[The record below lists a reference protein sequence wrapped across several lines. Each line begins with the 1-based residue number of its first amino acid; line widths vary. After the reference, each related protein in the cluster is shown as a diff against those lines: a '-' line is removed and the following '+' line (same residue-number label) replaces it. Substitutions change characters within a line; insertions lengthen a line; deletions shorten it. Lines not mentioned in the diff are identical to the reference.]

1 MRSRYIKAG
10 SVVLIVAG
18 MAASFYFLDSPQPQ
32 KIDIQK
38 EFGKIA
44 GEKDKAPVYNLPQ
57 TKDVQSVQPRA
68 NSQLPSKA
76 YINVPFS
83 PQAPYANWAQPYQD
97 ACEEASI
104 IMVHYFLQGK
114 SLSRDQMN
122 TEILKMV
129 AWQEKNWGGH
139 HDLEAAQIVSLAKS
153 FYGYK
158 NIKLKYGFSI
168 DDIKREIASGHPV
181 IIPSA
186 GRLLGNPNFRG
197 AGPLYHCLVI
207 KGYTKDWIITNDPGT
222 RNGLD
227 YVYSYATILKAAHEW
242 NGGNVTQGRSAM
254 IVIM

>member
-1 MRSRYIKAG
+1 MRSKY
-10 SVVLIVAG
+10 IVAG
-18 MAASFYFLDSPQPQ
+18 FLALIVVGSSAYFFVSPHSNQP

-38 EFGKIA
+38 EFGEVA
-44 GEKDKAPVYNLPQ
+44 GAKNQKVYNLPSAQ
-57 TKDVQSVQPRA
+57 DRSVPASTKA
-68 NSQLPSKA
+68 LPEKA
-76 YINVPFS
+76 YINVPFA
-83 PQAPYANWAQPYQD
+83 PQAPYANWDQPYQD

-139 HDLEAAQIVSLAKS
+139 HDLEADQIVSLAKN
-153 FYGYK
+153 FYSYQ
-158 NIKLKYGFSI
+158 NIKLKYGFTI
-168 DDIKREIASGHPV
+168 NDIKSEVAAGHPV
-181 IIPSA
+181 IIPTA
-186 GRLLGNPNFRG
+186 GRMLGNPNFRG

-227 YVYSYATILKAAHEW
+227 YAYSYDALMKAAHEW
-242 NGGNVTQGRSAM
+242 NGGNVTQSRSAM
-254 IVIM
+254 IVIYK